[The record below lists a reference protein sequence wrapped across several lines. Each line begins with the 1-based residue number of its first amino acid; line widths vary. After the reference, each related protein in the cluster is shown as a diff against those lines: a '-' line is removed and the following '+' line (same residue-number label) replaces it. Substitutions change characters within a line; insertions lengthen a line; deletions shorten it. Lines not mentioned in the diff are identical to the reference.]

1 MDAVDV
7 LRRSVMTAEVQ
18 ETPLGKTVQLF
29 LVLDGDAVER
39 AEAEALLR
47 KIAPAAFCN

>member
-1 MDAVDV
+1 MDQVDV
-7 LRRSVMTAEVQ
+7 LRRSVLTCEVV

-39 AEAEALLR
+39 AEVEDLLR
-47 KIAPAAFCN
+47 KIAPWAF